1 VRIDMDTR
9 RRLGRARDLLA
20 AADDAEALR
29 IAEVARR
36 VGVSPFHFIRV
47 FEAAFGVTPHQYR
60 IGARIDRARRL
71 LAEGSSVTD
80 ACMAVGFS
88 SLGSFSAMFAHRVGE
103 PPSSYRRRV
112 RASVQVPADL
122 RRIFMPSC
130 FSLMGLL
137 PADAFRKI
145 REA

>member
-1 VRIDMDTR
+1 
-9 RRLGRARDLLA
+9 
-20 AADDAEALR
+20 
-29 IAEVARR
+29 
-36 VGVSPFHFIRV
+36 
-47 FEAAFGVTPHQYR
+47 
-60 IGARIDRARRL
+60 
-71 LAEGSSVTD
+71 
-80 ACMAVGFS
+80 MAVGFS

>member
-1 VRIDMDTR
+1 MDTR

-20 AADDAEALR
+20 AAADAEALR
-29 IAEVARR
+29 IGEIARR

-60 IGARIDRARRL
+60 IDARLERARRL

-88 SLGSFSAMFAHRVGE
+88 SLGSFSATFARRIGE

-112 RASVQVPADL
+112 RTSVQVPADL
-122 RRIFMPSC
+122 
-130 FSLMGLL
+130 
-137 PADAFRKI
+137 
-145 REA
+145 